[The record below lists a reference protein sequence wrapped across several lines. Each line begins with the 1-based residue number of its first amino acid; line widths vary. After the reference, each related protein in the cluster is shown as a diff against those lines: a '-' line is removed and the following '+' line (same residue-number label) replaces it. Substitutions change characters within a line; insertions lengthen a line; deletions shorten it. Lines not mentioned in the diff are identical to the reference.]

1 MVAGRYKSRTLRR
14 KKVKTPGGR
23 LTTHYLKR
31 KPKKAHCAECG
42 VVLSGVPR
50 ERPYIMRNLGKTKKR
65 PERPFGGMLCS
76 KCSRDLIKKQA
87 RK

>member
-31 KPKKAHCAECG
+31 KPNKAHCADCG
-42 VVLSGVPR
+42 TVLSGVPR
-50 ERPYIMRNLGKTKKR
+50 ERPYVMRNLAKTQKR
-65 PERPFGGMLCS
+65 PERPFGGVLCS
-76 KCSRDLIKKQA
+76 RCSRELIKKQA